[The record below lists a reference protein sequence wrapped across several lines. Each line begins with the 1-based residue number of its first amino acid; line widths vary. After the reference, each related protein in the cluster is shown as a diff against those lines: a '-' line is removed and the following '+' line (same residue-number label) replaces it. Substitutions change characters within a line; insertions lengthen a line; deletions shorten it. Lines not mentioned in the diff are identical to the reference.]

1 MRGVVPSA
9 ASLLETRNRSLN
21 KNATLDKNINPLES
35 KIKGQIFPKQVPH
48 HYGCFKIFQK
58 NFFGLFCF
66 LLASSYSAKFVMG
79 SVRSIRDW
87 LNVFLTTVA
96 IIGFFSY
103 IYKKKIGKALFWESI
118 CSFFI
123 GWDFYLNVIINKDY
137 STNTWIFFIVP
148 ITHVSIPDPLRFPIP
163 RCLQSLISFST
174 ISPSGLRMF
183 TMRGVSPSRA

>member
-1 MRGVVPSA
+1 MSNIPETSSS
-9 ASLLETRNRSLN
+9 SLRLFQNF
-21 KNATLDKNINPLES
+21 S
-35 KIKGQIFPKQVPH
+35 KKYFWLI
-48 HYGCFKIFQK
+48 
-58 NFFGLFCF
+58 LL

-79 SVRSIRDW
+79 LVRSIRDW
-87 LNVFLTTVA
+87 MDVFLMTVA

-103 IYKKKIGKALFWESI
+103 IYKKKIGKALFWKVFAV
-118 CSFFI
+118 FFI